1 MEGRPTVGAR
11 VKQNETST
19 PAVCRLSGISKAFGA
34 TQALQ
39 DVSFE
44 VRKGEFLALIGE
56 NGAGKSTTMGI
67 LFGLLDPDAGTVEIA
82 GRPQAMRSAR
92 DAIAAG
98 LGMVHQH
105 FMLYPD
111 LTVLEN
117 IIVGQEDTGRG
128 GRIPL
133 ATHRA
138 RATEILRDFD
148 FALDLDRKVA
158 DLPVDARQQV
168 EIVKLLYRGASV
180 VILDEPTAV
189 LTPQES
195 IALYRMLARLQAQ
208 GTSIVLITH
217 KLDEVMD
224 NADRILVM
232 RRGKL
237 VAERATA
244 ETNTAELAE
253 LMVGDRIEV
262 VEKHSAAGA
271 DVVLSVAN
279 LTVQRQQGKPALRDV
294 NFEVHAGEV
303 FGIAGVSGNGQKEL
317 VNALVGL
324 EGAQGAVRFAGRDIL
339 PLDVAA
345 RRALGLGYMAEDRMA
360 MGLAQAGSVAENLIA
375 GREGKSAFS
384 TRGFLTK
391 SRIRKFSRDL
401 IDRFDIRTPSDRQTV
416 AKLSGGNQQKI
427 VVARELSARPQLLVV
442 ENPCWGVDV
451 GAITFIHKQILE
463 LAATGCAVVLVSSDL
478 EELFALSDRVGVLC
492 DGALNAIFPRDGLD
506 AIAVGAAMTGGREGV
521 PA

>member
-1 MEGRPTVGAR
+1 MEQDQQSAI
-11 VKQNETST
+11 
-19 PAVCRLSGISKAFGA
+19 CRLTGISKAFGV
-34 TQALQ
+34 TKALEN
-39 DVSFE
+39 VSLE

-56 NGAGKSTTMGI
+56 NGAGKSTVMSI
-67 LFGLLDPDAGTVEIA
+67 LFGLLDPDEGTIEID
-82 GRPQAMRSAR
+82 GRPQKMRSAR

-117 IIVGQEDTGRG
+117 IIVGHEDTGRS

-133 ATHRA
+133 AAHRA
-138 RATEILRDFD
+138 RATEILAEFD

-180 VILDEPTAV
+180 IILDEPTAV

-217 KLDEVMD
+217 KLDEVMA
-224 NADRILVM
+224 NADRIIVL

-237 VAERATA
+237 VAERSPSAT
-244 ETNTAELAE
+244 TRGELAQ
-253 LMVGDRIEV
+253 LMVGDTIPV
-262 VEKHSAAGA
+262 VTKNNTVK
-271 DVVLSVAN
+271 DDIVLSISA
-279 LTVQRQQGKPALRDV
+279 LTVGGNRGKPALTDV
-294 NFEVHAGEV
+294 GFDVRAGEV

-324 EGAQGAVRFAGRDIL
+324 QEAAGQVTFSGRDIL
-339 PLDVAA
+339 HLDVAA
-345 RRALGLGYMAEDRMA
+345 RRAMGLGYMAEDRMT
-360 MGLAQAGSVAENLIA
+360 MGLAQPATISENLIA
-375 GREGKSAFS
+375 GREGTAEFS
-384 TRGFLTK
+384 LRGFL
-391 SRIRKFSRDL
+391 SRDKIRRFSRDL
-401 IDRFDIRTPSDRQTV
+401 IDRFDIRTPSENQKATN
-416 AKLSGGNQQKI
+416 LSGGNQQKI
-427 VVARELSARPQLLVV
+427 VVARELSAKPHLLVV

-451 GAITFIHKQILE
+451 GAITFIHRQILE
-463 LAATGCAVVLVSSDL
+463 LAAAGCAIVLVSSDL

-492 DGALNAIFPRDGLD
+492 DGRMTAVFDRAELD
-506 AIAVGAAMTGGREGV
+506 TLAVGAAMTGQQKRFV
-521 PA
+521 A

>member
-1 MEGRPTVGAR
+1 VTVPDT
-11 VKQNETST
+11 ETSP
-19 PAVCRLSGISKAFGA
+19 PAVCRLNGVSKAFGP
-34 TQALQ
+34 TKALQ
-39 DVSFE
+39 DVSIE
-44 VRKGEFLALIGE
+44 VREGEFLALIGE
-56 NGAGKSTTMGI
+56 NGAGKSTAMSI
-67 LFGLLDPDAGTVEIA
+67 LFGLLEPDEGGVEIM
-82 GRPQAMRSAR
+82 GRPRKMRSAR

-117 IIVGQEDTGRG
+117 IIVGQEDTGRS
-128 GRIPL
+128 GRIAL
-133 ATHRA
+133 GEHRA
-138 RATEILRDFD
+138 AAQRILQEFD
-148 FALDLDRKVA
+148 FSIDLDRKVA

-195 IALYRMLARLQAQ
+195 IALYKMLARLQAQ

-224 NADRILVM
+224 NADRILVL
-232 RRGKL
+232 RRGRL
-237 VAERATA
+237 VAERDAQATDK
-244 ETNTAELAE
+244 TELAE
-253 LMVGDRIEV
+253 LMVGSNIEIIA
-262 VEKHSAAGA
+262 KRDATRP
-271 DVVLSVAN
+271 DVALSIRD
-279 LTVQRQQGKPALRDV
+279 LTVRRRQGKAALAEVSFDV
-294 NFEVHAGEV
+294 RKGEI

-324 EGAQGAVRFAGRDIL
+324 EDAEGAVQLAGRDVL
-339 PLDVAA
+339 GLDVAA

-360 MGLAQAGSVAENLIA
+360 MGLAQPATIAENLIS
-375 GREGKSAFS
+375 GREGTTDFS
-384 TRGFLTK
+384 SRGFLDK
-391 SRIRKFSRDL
+391 RRIRDFSRDL
-401 IDRFDIRTPSDRQTV
+401 IARFDIRTPSERHRA
-416 AKLSGGNQQKI
+416 AKLSGGNQQKV
-427 VVARELSARPQLLVV
+427 VVARELSARPAVLVI

-463 LAATGCAVVLVSSDL
+463 LAEMGCAIVLVSSDL

-492 DGALNAIFPRDGLD
+492 DGELTAIFERGELD
-506 AIAVGAAMTGGREGV
+506 AIAVGAAMSGQRKDT
-521 PA
+521 AA